1 MSRPRPPVPAPAA
14 LLTNVSVLEPVS
26 RVTFW
31 SLCVLVV
38 RSAHPR
44 GTAGTRRC
52 LVSRVPAD
60 CPRHQLLLGM
70 AAVCRFVCGAARRRS
85 LSQLVVWTCA
95 SLCLCGGS
103 GEPSGVPM
111 WVHADVPSCLG
122 CCLAQPRVLASL
134 PEPGCPQ
141 ACGASSQ
148 CSWSQAAGDPCPVW
162 ARAWQAAEEQ
172 DLQHL
177 NQELRGLLEPD
188 PGWDLSKGVLRR
200 TGKVSAL
207 SEPHWLS
214 SAGR

>member
-14 LLTNVSVLEPVS
+14 LLTNVSVLAPVS

-95 SLCLCGGS
+95 SLCLCGGP
-103 GEPSGVPM
+103 GEPSGVP
-111 WVHADVPSCLG
+111 ASPRGSPCG
-122 CCLAQPRVLASL
+122 CMQMCTAVWDAVWHS
-134 PEPGCPQ
+134 PESWPVCP
-141 ACGASSQ
+141 
-148 CSWSQAAGDPCPVW
+148 SQAVRKRVGP
-162 ARAWQAAEEQ
+162 AASAPGA
-172 DLQHL
+172 
-177 NQELRGLLEPD
+177 ELRVIPAPCGHGHGRQL
-188 PGWDLSKGVLRR
+188 KNR
-200 TGKVSAL
+200 TCSI
-207 SEPHWLS
+207 
-214 SAGR
+214 